1 MNFSQKQPQS
11 TTCKVCETTSMNG
24 ESRLIKL
31 VQTEMTSITIGDKDI
46 LIPKTKNRS
55 NRPTGKSQ
63 N

>member
-24 ESRLIKL
+24 KLRLIKL

-46 LIPKTKNRS
+46 MIPKPKTDQIH
-55 NRPTGKSQ
+55 PQTSQ